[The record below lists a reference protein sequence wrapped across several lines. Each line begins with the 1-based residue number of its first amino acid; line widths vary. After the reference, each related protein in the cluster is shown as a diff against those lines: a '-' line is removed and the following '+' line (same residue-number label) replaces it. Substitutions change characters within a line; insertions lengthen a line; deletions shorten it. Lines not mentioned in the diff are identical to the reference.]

1 MYYFRY
7 QWGLFLIFT
16 LIHLLANYY
25 AVTSLVFTNL
35 NNTRLVLVL
44 KTYLKFGGVSNPI
57 NLSKKEPVLLGIEP
71 KSIEINL
78 FICYVLINLFQLE
91 IFAVST

>member
-1 MYYFRY
+1 M
-7 QWGLFLIFT
+7 FT
-16 LIHLLANYY
+16 LIHLIANYL
-25 AVTSLVFTNL
+25 AVSSLVFTNL

-44 KTYLKFGGVSNPI
+44 KSYLNFDSVSNPI

-71 KSIEINL
+71 KSNTHIHSINIHLIES
-78 FICYVLINLFQLE
+78 FHLFQLE